1 MNPSKPDIHPAA
13 HVHPSAKIGQNSRVG
28 PGAIIDAEVTIG
40 NNCEIRAGAIIT
52 GHTTLGDNN
61 QIGYHAVIGAEPQD
75 LCWKPDAGP
84 SFVNIGS
91 NNTIREYVTI
101 HRGTDPGSATVV
113 GNGCFLMA
121 GAHLAHNVQ
130 LGDNVI
136 MANNALCA
144 GHVTVADRAF
154 ISGGV
159 VIHQHVRIGRLAML
173 QGNCAVGKDVPPFTI
188 AARVNRLAGL
198 NSVGLRR
205 AGMPPQRR
213 AALKKAYHILFR
225 GNDALPAAIKKIN
238 EHPELNAIAE
248 VRELLDFIAASKR
261 GIIIRHLGGE
271 DTE

>member
-1 MNPSKPDIHPAA
+1 MQHIHPAA
-13 HVHPSAKIGQNSRVG
+13 HVHP
-28 PGAIIDAEVTIG
+28 DAQIG
-40 NNCEIRAGAIIT
+40 NNTTIGPDVLIDSHVCIGDNCSILAGAVII
-52 GHTTLGDNN
+52 GHTTIGDNN
-61 QIGYHAVIGAEPQD
+61 VIGYHAVIGAEPQD
-75 LCWKPDAGP
+75 ISWTPDAPP
-84 SFVNIGS
+84 SYVRIGS
-91 NNTIREYVTI
+91 GNIIREHVTI
-101 HRGTDPGSATVV
+101 HRGTTAGSATVV
-113 GNGCFLMA
+113 GSGCFLMA
-121 GAHLAHNVQ
+121 GTHLAHNVQ

-238 EHPELNAIAE
+238 EHPELSAIAE

-261 GIIIRHLGGE
+261 GTLIRHLGGE
-271 DTE
+271 DPE